1 MDGGTVHCWKAT
13 GDLHSTHDVV
23 RWQRTHTDYQRTVE
37 YTGGFARTIGNKHG
51 NIHAQFD
58 VPHGHTDIH
67 QGVFESKTTP
77 EEETD
82 EIASPVG
89 SEIVDLL
96 DECAIPVHTITWDVR
111 TDVGARRESRG
122 SGSPGSST
130 SRSGQGWGFR

>member
-1 MDGGTVHCWKAT
+1 
-13 GDLHSTHDVV
+13 LHSAHDVV
-23 RWQRTHTDYQRTVE
+23 RWQRTHTDYQRAVE
-37 YTGGFARTIGNKHG
+37 HPGRFARTIGNEHG

-67 QGVFESKTTP
+67 QRVFESKTTP

-96 DECAIPVHTITWDVR
+96 DEGAIPVHTITWDVR
-111 TDVGARRESRG
+111 TDVGAWREFPRFG
-122 SGSPGSST
+122 IARVEYFEKRT
-130 SRSGQGWGFR
+130 GFGVPLTEEQKIIG